1 MSALGQVGREYH
13 PAQEIPLLDGRVVI
27 GLPRGAA
34 AVPRDSSI
42 MGTARSA
49 EVETRALFDAGGER
63 FVVFATELFGY
74 SEDLLGDVG
83 RVVSGWRLPP
93 GQRAYLL
100 DTPPQRPGGLSV
112 AAYGFDRL
120 DGSRQAVPIADS
132 FVRTADAAVLRLQLY
147 VSPNALGDPQGL
159 TALAVG
165 ALGTLTPGPRQV
177 DAGGGV
183 RTLADLGG
191 EPRVVVDVPKGWV
204 AYHEQGLSFV
214 VMRLTRMMPFGGP
227 SHASVTIY
235 RGGHPSLRHSD
246 AAAKQV
252 THVDG
257 TLLGVPTRW
266 HSLREETGSERSV
279 FVREALVPD
288 DGRQVHVMAETDDV
302 TLNGEIDAIL
312 ASIAPA
318 DKP

>member
-1 MSALGQVGREYH
+1 
-13 PAQEIPLLDGRVVI
+13 
-27 GLPRGAA
+27 
-34 AVPRDSSI
+34 
-42 MGTARSA
+42 
-49 EVETRALFDAGGER
+49 
-63 FVVFATELFGY
+63 
-74 SEDLLGDVG
+74 
-83 RVVSGWRLPP
+83 
-93 GQRAYLL
+93 
-100 DTPPQRPGGLSV
+100 
-112 AAYGFDRL
+112 
-120 DGSRQAVPIADS
+120 
-132 FVRTADAAVLRLQLY
+132 
-147 VSPNALGDPQGL
+147 
-159 TALAVG
+159 
-165 ALGTLTPGPRQV
+165 
-177 DAGGGV
+177 
-183 RTLADLGG
+183 
-191 EPRVVVDVPKGWV
+191 
-204 AYHEQGLSFV
+204 
-214 VMRLTRMMPFGGP
+214 MPFGGP